1 MTNHLTT
8 KFSRKASILRSE
20 QALSDDQMRAVAP
33 SVFAESKHSSR
44 SDKYEFIPTS
54 QVLAGLR
61 KEGFQPFMVAQGA
74 SRIEGKAEFTKHMLR
89 LRHEGQGKVQGQAN
103 EIILINSHDGVSS
116 YQLLAGVFRFVCCN
130 GMVCGDVSHDIRI
143 PHKGQIQDDVIN
155 GACRIIQDF
164 ERVDG
169 VIDAMRQT
177 VLDTVEQYELSRSML
192 ALRYGTNEQ
201 GEVKAPVSP
210 FAPLTRQRL
219 EDLGSDLWTTFNVL
233 QENLVRGGL
242 PGRSS
247 NNRRVTT
254 RPIVG
259 IDSNLALNRGLW
271 ELAEAMLRQKRGL

>member
-1 MTNHLTT
+1 MPHLTT

-33 SVFAESKHSSR
+33 SVFAESKHASR

-61 KEGFQPFMVAQGA
+61 REGFQPFMVAQGA
-74 SRIEGKAEFTKHMLR
+74 TRVEGKAEFTKHMIR

-103 EIILINSHDGVSS
+103 EIILINSHDGASS

-143 PHKGQIQDDVIN
+143 PHKGQVQDDVIN

-169 VIDAMRQT
+169 VIDAMRHT

-201 GEVKAPVSP
+201 GGVKAPVAAD
-210 FAPLTRQRL
+210 APLTRQRL
-219 EDLGSDLWTTFNVL
+219 EDIGSDLWTTFNVL

>member
-1 MTNHLTT
+1 MPHLTT

-33 SVFAESKHSSR
+33 SVFAESKHASR

-61 KEGFQPFMVAQGA
+61 REGFQPFMVAQGA
-74 SRIEGKAEFTKHMLR
+74 TRVEGKAEFTKHMIR

-143 PHKGQIQDDVIN
+143 PHKGQVQDDVIN

-169 VIDAMRQT
+169 VIDAMRLT
-177 VLDTVEQYELSRSML
+177 VLDAHEQYELSRSML
-192 ALRYGTNEQ
+192 ALRYGTNEE
-201 GEVKAPVSP
+201 GLLTAPVAAD
-210 FAPLTRQRL
+210 APLTRQRL
-219 EDLGSDLWTTFNVL
+219 EDLGSDLWATFNVL

-242 PGRSS
+242 PGRSR
-247 NNRRVTT
+247 NGRRVTT

>member
-1 MTNHLTT
+1 MSHLTT
-8 KFSRKASILRSE
+8 KFSRKAAMLRSE

-33 SVFAESKHSSR
+33 SVFAESKHASR

-61 KEGFQPFMVAQGA
+61 REGFQPFMVAQGA
-74 SRIEGKAEFTKHMLR
+74 TRIEGKAEFTKHMIR

-177 VLDTVEQYELSRSML
+177 VLDAYEQYELSRSML
-192 ALRYGTNEQ
+192 ALRYGANEQ
-201 GEVKAPVSP
+201 GGLKAPV
-210 FAPLTRQRL
+210 AADVPLTRQRL

-242 PGRSS
+242 AGRSS

>member
-8 KFSRKASILRSE
+8 KFSRKASILRSG

-33 SVFAESKHSSR
+33 SVFAESKHASR

-61 KEGFQPFMVAQGA
+61 REGFQPFMVAQGA
-74 SRIEGKAEFTKHMLR
+74 TRIEGKAEFTKHMIR
-89 LRHEGQGKVQGQAN
+89 LRHDGQGKVQGQAN

-169 VIDAMRQT
+169 VIDAMRHT
-177 VLDTVEQYELSRSML
+177 VLDAHEQYELSRSML

-201 GEVKAPVSP
+201 GGLKAPVAAD
-210 FAPLTRQRL
+210 APLTRQRL

>member
-1 MTNHLTT
+1 MPHLTT

-33 SVFAESKHSSR
+33 SVFAESKHASR

-61 KEGFQPFMVAQGA
+61 REGFQPFMVAQGA
-74 SRIEGKAEFTKHMLR
+74 TRVEGKAEFTKHMIR

-143 PHKGQIQDDVIN
+143 PHKGQVQDDVIN

-169 VIDAMRQT
+169 VIDAMRLT
-177 VLDTVEQYELSRSML
+177 VLDAHEQYELSRSML

-201 GEVKAPVSP
+201 GGVKAPVAAD
-210 FAPLTRQRL
+210 APLTRQRL
-219 EDLGSDLWTTFNVL
+219 EDLGSDLWATFNVL

-242 PGRSS
+242 PGRSR
-247 NNRRVTT
+247 NGRRVTT

>member
-1 MTNHLTT
+1 MSHLTT

-33 SVFAESKHSSR
+33 SVFAESKHASR

-61 KEGFQPFMVAQGA
+61 REGFQPFMVAQGA
-74 SRIEGKAEFTKHMLR
+74 TRVEGKAEFTKHMIR

-177 VLDTVEQYELSRSML
+177 VLGAHEQHQLSLEML
-192 ALRYGTNEQ
+192 RLRYGTNEE
-201 GEVKAPVSP
+201 GLLTAPVAAD
-210 FAPLTRQRL
+210 APLTRQRL

-242 PGRSS
+242 PGRSR

>member
-1 MTNHLTT
+1 MSHLAT

-33 SVFAESKHSSR
+33 SVFAESKHASR

-61 KEGFQPFMVAQGA
+61 REGFQPFMVAQGA
-74 SRIEGKAEFTKHMLR
+74 TRVEGKAEFTKHMIR

-143 PHKGQIQDDVIN
+143 PHKGQVQDDVIN

-169 VIDAMRQT
+169 VIDAMRLT
-177 VLDTVEQYELSRSML
+177 VLDAHEQYELSRSML
-192 ALRYGTNEQ
+192 ALRYGTNEE
-201 GEVKAPVSP
+201 GLLTAPVAAD
-210 FAPLTRQRL
+210 APLTRQRL
-219 EDLGSDLWTTFNVL
+219 EDLGSDLWATFNVL

-242 PGRSS
+242 PGRSR
-247 NNRRVTT
+247 NGRRVTT